1 MTTRKRSKQ
10 RISFT
15 AAATFGAAMSSL
27 YVAPELQADVVDITW
42 NGGNATAVNA
52 YNAGP
57 STFAVSQGIDQ
68 VVGVATVD
76 FVQFND
82 FIGRTLI
89 GGGSANIESFLIVAD
104 GQELGQASFAGSLAI
119 PGTEFSGSGSAF
131 VGFRSFNNNV
141 GWFQVSFTDFGDI
154 VYGAGQYG
162 TDGENVTVGGAI
174 PEPSAALAL
183 LAVSGAAGLRRRKA

>member
-1 MTTRKRSKQ
+1 MANSRNRSGKQGMTIK
-10 RISFT
+10 

-27 YVAPELQADVVDITW
+27 YVAPNLQADVVDITW

-57 STFAVSQGIDQ
+57 STYAVPQGIDQ

-89 GGGSANIESFLIVAD
+89 GSANIQSFLIVAD
-104 GQELGQASFAGSLAI
+104 GQELGQASFAGSVAI

>member
-82 FIGRTLI
+82 FIGRITR
-89 GGGSANIESFLIVAD
+89 D
-104 GQELGQASFAGSLAI
+104 WAGHS
-119 PGTEFSGSGSAF
+119 
-131 VGFRSFNNNV
+131 
-141 GWFQVSFTDFGDI
+141 
-154 VYGAGQYG
+154 G
-162 TDGENVTVGGAI
+162 TDGHRFRFIAHSFQFAWLAA
-174 PEPSAALAL
+174 PECTRETGRNFR
-183 LAVSGAAGLRRRKA
+183 VSCRIQ